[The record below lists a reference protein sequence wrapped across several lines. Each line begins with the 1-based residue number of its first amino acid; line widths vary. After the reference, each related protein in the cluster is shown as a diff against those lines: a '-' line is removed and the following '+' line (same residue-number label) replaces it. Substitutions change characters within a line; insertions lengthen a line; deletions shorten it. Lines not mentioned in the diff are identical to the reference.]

1 MKNIRIRR
9 SVLAGAVAAG
19 IALLS
24 ACAPAP
30 APPPPSVA
38 PPPVVRIPQKPYPP
52 SGAAPNLTIPQRG
65 ADGIRRTVNSGLTGA
80 QSVWNLRSAYNVAA
94 LNCRRSEHA
103 QILAGYS
110 DFLKTH
116 SRTLSSIN
124 RSLDRQYK
132 QQFGSSYIREREAYQ
147 TQVYNYF
154 ALPPVLPA
162 FCDAALA
169 VGRDM
174 QTIGTGQLEGFA
186 PAGLSRIEAAFLE
199 FFDRYDRYRADLA
212 DWEARYGTTAS
223 PSSYS
228 RSTYGPVDGPA

>member
-1 MKNIRIRR
+1 MKRFEARR
-9 SVLAGAVAAG
+9 VLLAGAIAAG
-19 IALLS
+19 FAALS

-30 APPPPSVA
+30 PPPPSAA
-38 PPPVVRIPQKPYPP
+38 PPPIVRIPQRPYPP
-52 SGAAPNLTIPQRG
+52 MGAAPNLTIPPRG
-65 ADGIRRTVNSGLTGA
+65 ADGVRHTVNSGLSGA
-80 QSVWNLRSAYNVAA
+80 QSIWNLRSAYNVAA

-116 SRTLSSIN
+116 ARTLASIN
-124 RSLDRQYK
+124 QSLDRQYK
-132 QQFGSSYIREREAYQ
+132 EQFGSSYIRAREAYQ

-174 QTIGTGQLEGFA
+174 QAMGPGQLEGFA
-186 PAGLSRIEAAFLE
+186 PIGLSRIEAAFLE
-199 FFDRYDRYRADLA
+199 FFDSYDRYRADLA
-212 DWEARYGTTAS
+212 DWEAQYGSGSSNSAYSTTA
-223 PSSYS
+223 
-228 RSTYGPVDGPA
+228 YGPAR